1 MGGDRFQMSR
11 FFVDSSA
18 VDRENGTITITG
30 EDVKHIK
37 NVLRGTAGDKL
48 EVCDQEGTDYT
59 AAIKILEKDS
69 VIAEII
75 SSKPNKT
82 EPPVNI
88 TLYQGVPKG
97 DKMEYIIQKCIELGV
112 FRIVPVMTERTVV
125 RFGSDKDAAAKA
137 ARWQKIAQEAAK
149 QCDRGIIPK
158 VEAPVSFK
166 AALKLASGSD
176 LKLIPYEEETEGS
189 LRSMLSSFSHKHDC
203 GDDAA
208 KPEIS
213 LFIGPEGGFAQNE
226 VKDAKEAGFAS
237 VTLGPRILRTE
248 TAGVAV
254 IAIIMYEL
262 GDMSAK

>member
-11 FFVDSSA
+11 FFVNSSA
-18 VDRENGTITITG
+18 VNRENGTIAITG

-37 NVLRGTAGDKL
+37 NVLRGAVGDKL
-48 EVCDQEGTDYT
+48 EICDQEGTDYK
-59 AAIKILEKDS
+59 AAIEVLEKDS

-88 TLYQGVPKG
+88 TLYQGLPKS

-125 RFGSDKDAAAKA
+125 RFGNDKDAAAKA
-137 ARWQKIAQEAAK
+137 SRWQKIAQEAAK

-158 VEAPVSFK
+158 VETPV
-166 AALKLASGSD
+166 
-176 LKLIPYEEETEGS
+176 IPYEEETDGS
-189 LRSMLSSFSHKHDC
+189 LRSLLNSFSQKYDR
-203 GDDAA
+203 GDDMA

-213 LFIGPEGGFAQNE
+213 LFIGPEGGFAQDE
-226 VKDAKEAGFAS
+226 VKEAEEAGFAS

-262 GDMSAK
+262 GDMSPK